1 MAAQIVAVLGTGL
14 VDPRQPVI
22 TADDLGLTRGDG
34 IFDATRVLTDAD
46 GHSVVEHLNRH
57 LARLARSA
65 RAVELP
71 TPDIDGI
78 AALVAEALAAW
89 TTPGEAALKIVHTRG
104 LEHTATPQASTLL
117 TITETEP
124 GRRRPLAIATL
135 ARGYASDT
143 FADAPWL
150 LGGAK
155 LLSYAVHTS
164 ARREAARRG
173 ADDAPW
179 LLGGAKLLSY
189 AVHTSARREAARR
202 GADDALFVS
211 SDGYALEAPTSS
223 LLWVADGA
231 LRTTPT
237 GATGI
242 LGSVTVELLEEWAA
256 AEGVRFE
263 PLLIR
268 PGELHSTTGAWLAS
282 SVRGVCPIATLDG
295 ASLPTSTEWT
305 HRLAS
310 AAGF

>member
-1 MAAQIVAVLGTGL
+1 MGQIVAVLGTGV

-34 IFDATRVLTDAD
+34 IFDATRVITGPD
-46 GHSVVEHLNRH
+46 GHSVVEHLDRH

-71 TPDIDGI
+71 APDLDGI
-78 AALVAEALAAW
+78 AALVAEALTAW

-104 LEHTATPQASTLL
+104 LEHAATSAATTLL

-124 GRRRPLAIATL
+124 GRRRPLAIAAL

-143 FADAPWL
+143 FA
-150 LGGAK
+150 
-155 LLSYAVHTS
+155 
-164 ARREAARRG
+164 
-173 ADDAPW
+173 DAPW

-223 LLWVADGA
+223 LVWVADGA
-231 LRTTPT
+231 VRTTPT

-242 LGSVTVELLEEWAA
+242 LGSVTVELLQEWASA
-256 AEGVRFE
+256 QNVRFE
-263 PLLIR
+263 PTLIR
-268 PGELHSTTGAWLAS
+268 PDQLQSVTGAWLAS

-295 ASLPTSTEWT
+295 AALPISEAWT

>member
-1 MAAQIVAVLGTGL
+1 MGQIVAVLGTGV

-34 IFDATRVLTDAD
+34 IFDATRVITDPD
-46 GHSVVEHLNRH
+46 GHSVVEHLDRH

-71 TPDIDGI
+71 APDLDGI
-78 AALVAEALAAW
+78 AALVAEAVTAW

-104 LEHTATPQASTLL
+104 LEHATTPEATTLL

-124 GRRRPLAIATL
+124 GRRRPLAIAAL

-143 FADAPWL
+143 FA
-150 LGGAK
+150 
-155 LLSYAVHTS
+155 
-164 ARREAARRG
+164 
-173 ADDAPW
+173 DAPW

-223 LLWVADGA
+223 LVWVADGA
-231 LRTTPT
+231 VRTTPT

-242 LGSVTVELLEEWAA
+242 LGSVTVELLQEWAGA
-256 AEGVRFE
+256 QNVRFE
-263 PLLIR
+263 PTLIR
-268 PGELHSTTGAWLAS
+268 PDQLYSVTGAWLAS

-295 ASLPTSTEWT
+295 AALPISEAWT